1 MNSLPMNKEV
11 LIAFEVEDRA
21 CAVSLS
27 PALVHL
33 ARLRNGAAGVKSTI
47 VLYECYYAY
56 PVVYE
61 V

>member
-27 PALVHL
+27 PAVVHL
-33 ARLRNGAAGVKSTI
+33 TRLRNGAGVKSTI